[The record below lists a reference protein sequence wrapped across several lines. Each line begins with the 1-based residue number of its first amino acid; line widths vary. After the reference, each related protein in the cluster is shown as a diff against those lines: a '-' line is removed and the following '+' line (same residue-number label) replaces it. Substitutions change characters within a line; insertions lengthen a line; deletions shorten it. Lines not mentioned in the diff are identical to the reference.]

1 MQLLFNNT
9 HKQQIGRF
17 MHAQLLK
24 LFLTLFLSQK
34 VHILLA
40 LMINLILVHEYPTG
54 AMVPFHSIAYILS

>member
-1 MQLLFNNT
+1 
-9 HKQQIGRF
+9 